1 MYNAVNSKIF
11 ARVLFPREFA
21 YAKFREQK
29 PSRKWQNHSV
39 VTDIRVR
46 RLLRAFSIAAYP
58 VCWDYKVKLFIRYF
72 SRVPSHYI

>member
-11 ARVLFPREFA
+11 ARVLFPRKFA

-29 PSRKWQNHSV
+29 PSRNGKITLS

-58 VCWDYKVKLFIRYF
+58 VCWDYKVKLLIRYF